1 MRNRALYAAVFFTV
15 PVLAAAALQPFTVAS
30 GSRVWVQG
38 TSTAR
43 SFRCET
49 TQVEGAAQGSSL
61 DLATLREVSGARIT
75 IPVASLD
82 CRNGTMNGHMR
93 TALKAAQAPTL
104 SFRAG
109 TVALTPGDAGA
120 TAQLAGELSIAGQ
133 TRPVTISAAVV
144 SEDGQLRV
152 RGSKQIDMTEWGV
165 RPPSLMLGTMRVNP
179 LVTVGFDVV
188 LRP

>member
-1 MRNRALYAAVFFTV
+1 MRNRAMLAALVI
-15 PVLAAAALQPFTVAS
+15 PALAAAALPPFTVAT

-43 SFRCET
+43 SYRCES
-49 TQVEGAAQGSSL
+49 TQVDGAAEGTSL
-61 DLATLREVSGARIT
+61 DLTAAREVSGARIS

-93 TALKAAQAPTL
+93 TALKATQAPTI
-104 SFRAG
+104 SFRASS
-109 TVALTPGDAGA
+109 VNLTPGDAGA
-120 TAQLAGELSIAGQ
+120 SARMSGNLSIAGE
-133 TRPVTISAAVV
+133 TRPVTIDATVV

-165 RPPSLMLGTMRVNP
+165 RPPSLMLGTMRVHP
-179 LVTVGFDVV
+179 SVTVGFDV
-188 LRP
+188 LMRP